1 MNSLFK
7 EEWKNAMREELKSL
21 LNNHTWKP
29 IQQLPAYDSHAIG
42 SRWVFKTV
50 KVPDSK
56 LTLQQKVMNK

>member
-21 LNNHTWKP
+21 LNNHTWKS

-42 SRWVFKTV
+42 SKWIFKT
-50 KVPDSK
+50 K
-56 LTLQQKVMNK
+56 LKYQIQSAPCNKRL